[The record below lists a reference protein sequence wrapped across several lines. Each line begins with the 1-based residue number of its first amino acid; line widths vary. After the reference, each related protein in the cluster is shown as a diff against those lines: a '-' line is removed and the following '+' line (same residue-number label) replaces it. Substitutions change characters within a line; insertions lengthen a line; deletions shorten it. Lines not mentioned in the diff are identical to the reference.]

1 MRKKVLLLGCTILYT
16 IVYCFVYFFNYFN
29 SPSSDTDQSL
39 PDVAAS
45 SNLLDYGKDDSEGNT
60 GRTLLEKRIKV
71 LPEAAAAK
79 LVVGSNTEESNL
91 MKLRKTPFSY
101 PEDMETIDERI
112 SREDIMKAPIV
123 YVIPMSTKFTK
134 YELVVVE
141 KDGKLY
147 DASDGVRV
155 YTPRF

>member
-16 IVYCFVYFFNYFN
+16 IVYCFIYFFNYFN
-29 SPSSDTDQSL
+29 SSPLENNQSL
-39 PDVAAS
+39 PEVADSA
-45 SNLLDYGKDDSEGNT
+45 NLLDSNTVLSKFDASGK
-60 GRTLLEKRIKV
+60 LLGKASA

-79 LVVGSNTEESNL
+79 VTVGSNTEESKQ
-91 MKLRKTPFSY
+91 MKLRQTPFSY
-101 PEDMETIDERI
+101 PEGVKTIDERI
-112 SREDIMKAPIV
+112 SKEDIMKAPIV